1 MPNVVGII
9 DGTSHEILISSTESH
24 QDFIMATEN
33 ATVSYSGMLAI

>member
-24 QDFIMATEN
+24 QDFVVATEN
-33 ATVSYSGMLAI
+33 AVSYSGMLAI